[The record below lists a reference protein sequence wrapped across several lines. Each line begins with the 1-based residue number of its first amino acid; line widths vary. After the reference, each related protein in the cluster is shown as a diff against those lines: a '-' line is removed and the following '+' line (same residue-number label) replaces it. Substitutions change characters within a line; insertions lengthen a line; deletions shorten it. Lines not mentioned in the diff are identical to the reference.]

1 MAKRKRGVSKAKQHL
16 GKRQHPS
23 FWKKNKELI
32 IVSVI
37 SGVIS
42 GLIVFM
48 ASKGIEA
55 VGKLLLDN
63 LF

>member
-1 MAKRKRGVSKAKQHL
+1 MPKRKRRVSKAEKHL
-16 GKRQHPS
+16 GKRKHPS
-23 FWKKNKELI
+23 FWKRNKDKI
-32 IVSVI
+32 IT
-37 SGVIS
+37 GVIS

>member
-1 MAKRKRGVSKAKQHL
+1 MPKRKRRVSKAKQHL
-16 GKRQHPS
+16 GKRQYPS
-23 FWKKNKELI
+23 FWKRNKDQIITGVIAGI
-32 IVSVI
+32 IVF
-37 SGVIS
+37 
-42 GLIVFM
+42 L